1 MPPEKTPEKRITV
14 AENTKVREVTGL
26 PFRLTLNSFTGDA
39 SNHRFFQSV
48 GGNAM
53 RQKPGAALRN
63 SMPTSAGPLGFF

>member
-1 MPPEKTPEKRITV
+1 MPTEKTPEKRITA

-39 SNHRFFQSV
+39 SNHRFQSV

-53 RQKPGAALRN
+53 RQKPGAGLRN
-63 SMPTSAGPLGFF
+63 STPTSVGPLGFF